1 MNNAPTLNQF
11 FAIKDL
17 PKKKL
22 SEIVKSKEFNP
33 IKKEMSKELKGI
45 PIPEKFFEEILK
57 QLSDLLDIDIR
68 AILLSVWGKSEE
80 FQKYLDAHNYP
91 PDETVLVPLAEH
103 TITSEH
109 NPSLKSF
116 IDKVPIGNMTFH
128 INVELT
134 LKGVIAKIQ
143 NGKLWGGSIGSCSGK
158 GAITFGN
165 EHILEKESQP
175 ISMPGSIDLSDGIP
189 IHDTA
194 EDLHSILSKI
204 VGIAQA
210 N

>member
-1 MNNAPTLNQF
+1 MNNTPTLNQF

-17 PKKKL
+17 PKEKL
-22 SEIVKSKEFNP
+22 SEMAKSKQFSP
-33 IKKEMSKELKGI
+33 IKEKMSKELKGI
-45 PIPEKFFEEILK
+45 PIPEKFFEEIFK
-57 QLSDLLDIDIR
+57 QLSDLLNIDIR
-68 AILLSVWGKSEE
+68 AIILSVWSKSGE
-80 FQKYLDAHNYP
+80 FQKYLDARNYS

-116 IDKVPIGNMTFH
+116 LNKIPLGKMTFH
-128 INVELT
+128 INIELT

-143 NGKLWGGSIGSCSGK
+143 NGKLWGGSIGSCAGK
-158 GAITFGN
+158 GSITFGDK
-165 EHILEKESQP
+165 HILEKESQP
-175 ISMPGSIDLSDGIP
+175 ILLPATIELHDGIP
-189 IHDTA
+189 LQNTA

-204 VGIAQA
+204 MGIAEA